1 MFEEFLDSLKRAG
14 VQEITIKFNRTDDS
28 NSLNESREMQVNDE
42 RIAGVQTR
50 RKLDIPP
57 EMMSGDL

>member
-14 VQEITIKFNRTDDS
+14 VHEITIKFNRTDDS
-28 NSLNESREMQVNDE
+28 NNLNESSEIVTSSTFPTGSQKRRELE
-42 RIAGVQTR
+42 
-50 RKLDIPP
+50 IPP